1 MLSGVLGNVPAL
13 DFGGRYGL
21 SVSVKM
27 RSAFNAARSE
37 ERRVGK
43 EC

>member
-1 MLSGVLGNVPAL
+1 MSEVPFVIGDADPGLRERL
-13 DFGGRYGL
+13 DEEI
-21 SVSVKM
+21 
-27 RSAFNAARSE
+27 SAFNAAVTGRSE